1 MTAAPRDQR
10 DLDLVRRALAGD
22 PVASDA
28 LVAELAPRVQFKVN
42 GALVRRA
49 RTRGVGASRED
60 VRDLVQEVFLTL
72 FENDGKVLRTW
83 DPTRGAQ
90 LRTFVGLVADR
101 VVGGVLRSGRRSGWR
116 EEPTSVPALERAAG
130 QTETFERQ
138 IASREMLAA
147 VLDRLRESLT
157 PRGMWLF
164 RALFVEQRDAAEVA
178 GEAEMTLD
186 ALYAWRS
193 RLRREVRA
201 IRVELASEDAS
212 SAQTR

>member
-1 MTAAPRDQR
+1 M
-10 DLDLVRRALAGD
+10 
-22 PVASDA
+22 
-28 LVAELAPRVQFKVN
+28 AELAPRVQFKVN
-42 GALVRRA
+42 AALVRRG
-49 RTRGVGASRED
+49 RRRGIGSSRQD
-60 VRDLVQEVFLTL
+60 VLDLVQEVFLTL

-83 DPTRGAQ
+83 DPARGAQ

-101 VVGGVLRSGRRSGWR
+101 VVGGGRRSGWR
-116 EEPTSVPALERAAG
+116 EDPTEAPALERAAG
-130 QTETFERQ
+130 KTETFERQ
-138 IASREMLAA
+138 VASREVLAV

-178 GEAEMTLD
+178 EEAGMTLD

-193 RLRREVRA
+193 RLRRHVRS
-201 IRVELASEDAS
+201 IRAELASEPPP